1 MTLKRNV
8 PYLRAKLGPRSPI
21 WADDNTLWG
30 DDGLQQGSPS
40 SSGSAFALTIRPWV
54 READMKLTAAGG
66 CARFGMND
74 GCMAESREVVFK
86 VMAEFA
92 EGIG

>member
-1 MTLKRNV
+1 
-8 PYLRAKLGPRSPI
+8 
-21 WADDNTLWG
+21 
-30 DDGLQQGSPS
+30 
-40 SSGSAFALTIRPWV
+40 V